1 MKKVFMTAA
10 LATVLA
16 GAASGQVSFREVG
29 RVDLTNFYSQTATT
43 GSNIAAVAW
52 NGTDLYTAGYS
63 NAGGQTSLLR
73 INTPLSTGTT
83 STAQFGQLA
92 TVATRGYTGLH
103 ITGNSLIATWDN
115 GGGASQNGGKA
126 LQNFGLGAGNPLNW
140 DAGTFLGTSQ
150 RGFAGA
156 SFNPGPGGA
165 GGSGSGVSFALQGS
179 GAERLLNEATGAAAG
194 NGGFFGGTLTSTAN
208 ATTYRDIDFDSQG
221 NAYVRNNNSVT
232 KSTRTGAFQYNGGAQ
247 SPFIVSLGAGN
258 NVVTNIQVLNITG
271 FGEALIFNNRSST
284 LTGQGFLGVQR
295 VSNLNGTLLT
305 PSFFAP
311 DGSSPFV
318 ALNGAAAYDY
328 SFDEASQTLAV
339 SDFSNNTVYIFSVVP
354 APGTAGLLALGGL
367 LAARRRR

>member
-16 GAASGQVSFREVG
+16 GAASGQVSFREIG
-29 RVDLTNFYSQTATT
+29 RVDLTSFYSQTATT
-43 GSNIAAVAW
+43 GSNISAVAW

-63 NAGGQTSLLR
+63 NPGGQTSILR
-73 INTPLSTGTT
+73 INTPLTTGTT
-83 STAQFGQLA
+83 STAQFGQLTTIA
-92 TVATRGYTGLH
+92 QRGYTGLH
-103 ITGNSLIATWDN
+103 ITANSLIATWDN
-115 GGGASQNGGKA
+115 GAGATQNGGKA

-165 GGSGSGVSFALQGS
+165 GGSGSGVGFIFQGS
-179 GAERLLNEATGAAAG
+179 GFERVLNETTGGAAG
-194 NGGFFGGTLTSTAN
+194 SSGFLGGVHTSTAGG
-208 ATTYRDIDFDSQG
+208 TTFRDIDFDSQG
-221 NAYVRNNNSVT
+221 NAYIRNNNSVT

-258 NVVTNIQVLNITG
+258 NIVTNIQVMNIAG
-271 FGEALIFNNRSST
+271 YGEVLIFNNRSST
-284 LTGQGFLGVQR
+284 ATGQTFLGVQR
-295 VSNLNGTLLT
+295 VSDLNGTLLT
-305 PSFFAP
+305 PSFFGP
-311 DGSSPFV
+311 DGSSPFA
-318 ALNGAAAYDY
+318 ALNGAAGYDY

-339 SDFSNNTVYIFSVVP
+339 SDFTNNTVYIFSVVP